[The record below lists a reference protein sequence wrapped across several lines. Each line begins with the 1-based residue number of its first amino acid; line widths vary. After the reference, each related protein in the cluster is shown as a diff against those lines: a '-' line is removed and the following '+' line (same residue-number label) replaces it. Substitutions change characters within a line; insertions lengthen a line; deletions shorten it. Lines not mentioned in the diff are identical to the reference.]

1 MGLETVI
8 KISIGLALF
17 SVFGNFIN
25 NIFYYFFYSVKY
37 VYSWISFV
45 FKILWASDVSIAVL
59 YYVSVF
65 GVVMFLV
72 SVIKNFLYK

>member
-1 MGLETVI
+1 MGLETII

-25 NIFYYFFYSVKY
+25 NVFYYFFYSIKY
-37 VYSWISFV
+37 VFSRVSFV
-45 FKILWASDVSIAVL
+45 FHVLWASEASIAVL

-65 GVVMFLV
+65 GVVMLLV
-72 SVIKNFLYK
+72 SVIKRFLYK